1 MKRLKFT
8 YGLLVFALL
17 FLACNSKQSDENLT
31 DSKYC
36 SNEISLFS
44 TQDSLHKITI
54 DYKLDSDSIIN
65 SIENIL
71 NKDLCW
77 NIVNFGL
84 VLTNNKPVKVHLL
97 KECNDGIIRCFR
109 RFPEVNILLNQKGL
123 LLIENDIIQ
132 IDSVKFWIHKNF
144 PNDEEFDFEEI
155 SIKWTTETPK
165 DSIEKTFENIIDG
178 YLMNYSDISQKLF
191 SKNICDLSKNQVDSL
206 KTKLPFKIRLG
217 MGRQMIPPPPP
228 PPINGNK

>member
-1 MKRLKFT
+1 M
-8 YGLLVFALL
+8 
-17 FLACNSKQSDENLT
+17 ACNSKQSEKNLT
-31 DSKYC
+31 DNAGSKYC
-36 SNEISLFS
+36 SNEINLFS
-44 TQDSLHKITI
+44 TPDSIHKITI

-71 NKDLCW
+71 DKDLCW
-77 NIVNFGL
+77 NMVNFGL
-84 VLTNNKPVKVHLL
+84 ALTYNKPVNVHLL

-123 LLIENDIIQ
+123 LMIENDIIP

-165 DSIEKTFENIIDG
+165 DSIEMAFGNIIDG
-178 YLMNYSDISQKLF
+178 YLMNYSEISQKF
-191 SKNICDLSKNQVDSL
+191 YSKNICDLTENQVDSL
-206 KTKLPFKIRLG
+206 KTELPFKIRLG
-217 MGRQMIPPPPP
+217 MGRQIIPPPPP
-228 PPINGNK
+228 PTME